1 MIGSQGAHEGV
12 ENEMGAPAR
21 SVLSWPPVKR
31 GNRTH
36 MLPEPE
42 IADRCSRRNDA
53 DDPREAETPG
63 AQDLPAR
70 IVNAAIAIAEER
82 GRWSA
87 VRLHDVAGR
96 LGIPTSQVLD
106 HFRDLDSVADAW
118 FMRALKTMVGQK
130 PPNFLEL
137 PEWRRIELCLNA
149 WFDALAPHRRITGQ
163 MLRGKLHLPHL
174 HHWVPMIFNLSRTIQ
189 WLREDAQLSGEY
201 ETDKA
206 KREEVGLTALFL
218 AGLTVWTR
226 DDSAG
231 QERTRLFLRRELRPL
246 A

>member
-12 ENEMGAPAR
+12 ENEMCAPSR
-21 SVLSWPPVKR
+21 SVLSWPPVR
-31 GNRTH
+31 RVNRTQ
-36 MLPEPE
+36 MLPQPD
-42 IADRCSRRNDA
+42 IADRRSRRNDA
-53 DDPREAETPG
+53 DDPRSRGTRRAESAG
-63 AQDLPAR
+63 

-96 LGIPTSQVLD
+96 LGVPTSQVLD

-118 FMRALKTMVGQK
+118 FMRALKAMVAQK
-130 PPNFLEL
+130 PPDFLEL
-137 PEWRRIELCLNA
+137 LEWHRIELCFNA
-149 WFDALAPHRRITGQ
+149 WLDALAPHRRMTAQ

-189 WLREDAQLSGEY
+189 WLREAAQLSGEY

-206 KREEVGLTALFL
+206 KREEVALTALFL
-218 AGLTVWTR
+218 AVLILWTR
-226 DDSAG
+226 DDSVG
-231 QERTRLFLRRELRPL
+231 QERTRRFLRRELRPL

>member
-1 MIGSQGAHEGV
+1 
-12 ENEMGAPAR
+12 
-21 SVLSWPPVKR
+21 
-31 GNRTH
+31 
-36 MLPEPE
+36 MLPEPD
-42 IADRCSRRNDA
+42 IADRRSRRNDA
-53 DDPREAETPG
+53 DDPREAEAPG

-96 LGIPTSQVLD
+96 LGVPTSQVLD

-118 FMRALKTMVGQK
+118 FMRALKAMVGQK

-189 WLREDAQLSGEY
+189 WLREAAQLSGEY

-218 AGLTVWTR
+218 AALTVWTR

-231 QERTRLFLRRELRPL
+231 QERTRQFLRRELRPL

>member
-1 MIGSQGAHEGV
+1 
-12 ENEMGAPAR
+12 
-21 SVLSWPPVKR
+21 
-31 GNRTH
+31 
-36 MLPEPE
+36 MLPQPD
-42 IADRCSRRNDA
+42 IADRRSRRNDA
-53 DDPREAETPG
+53 DDPREAEAPG

-96 LGIPTSQVLD
+96 LGVPTSQVLD

-118 FMRALKTMVGQK
+118 FMRALKAMVGQK
-130 PPNFLEL
+130 SPNFVEL

-149 WFDALAPHRRITGQ
+149 WFDALSPHRRITGQ

-189 WLREDAQLSGEY
+189 WLREAAQLSGEY

-218 AGLTVWTR
+218 AALTVWTR

-231 QERTRLFLRRELRPL
+231 QERTRRFLRRELRPL